1 MATFSKF
8 APNGKPLSPETTG
21 FQGGGI
27 EGPGFGT
34 AIDANGK
41 VWVTSTGSKTTH
53 LRLMSAFGTKQ
64 TSTCRPA
71 MSAFGSKA
79 DIAVSECHVCF

>member
-1 MATFSKF
+1 MFDGEGNAWTGVNFIVGSQASDDFWDGNLSKF
-8 APNGKPLSPETTG
+8 VPNGKPLSPETTG

-41 VWVTSTGSKTTH
+41 VWVTSTGSKTT
-53 LRLMSAFGTKQ
+53 RLSG
-64 TSTCRPA
+64 
-71 MSAFGSKA
+71 
-79 DIAVSECHVCF
+79 

>member
-1 MATFSKF
+1 MRGVRRRYRSSLAVAASVLNFIVGSQASDDFWDGNLSKF
-8 APNGKPLSPETTG
+8 VPNGKPLSPETTG

-41 VWVTSTGSKTTH
+41 VWVTSTGSKTT
-53 LRLMSAFGTKQ
+53 RLSG
-64 TSTCRPA
+64 
-71 MSAFGSKA
+71 
-79 DIAVSECHVCF
+79 